1 MVLHSLNYGTS
12 HKLNTSPALFVLEG
26 IQNHVACFKF
36 ISSSSCQT
44 IKWQLTLIM
53 DNLTKKGSHIWMRVQ
68 RMSLWLNKNTDR
80 LLGLDH

>member
-36 ISSSSCQT
+36 ISSSCQT
-44 IKWQLTLIM
+44 IKWQPTLFM
-53 DNLTKKGSHIWMRVQ
+53 DNLTKKKKPYLDVGSTHVTMA
-68 RMSLWLNKNTDR
+68 K
-80 LLGLDH
+80 